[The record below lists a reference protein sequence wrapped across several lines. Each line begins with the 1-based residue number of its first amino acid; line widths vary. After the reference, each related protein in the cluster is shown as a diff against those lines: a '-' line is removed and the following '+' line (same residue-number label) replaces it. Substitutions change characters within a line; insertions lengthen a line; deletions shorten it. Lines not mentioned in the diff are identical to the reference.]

1 MEVWPGTDGQQLA
14 RVSRHSREAGSGSC
28 RQVVFGSSA
37 TETKANAINV
47 SLLRLRRLSLF
58 DLDLRELCDQLR
70 GPAIHICFSDG
81 AAHSLHPAGPLF
93 SVHLQCVAHGLSHLL
108 NVVRIDDQSGL
119 EFTGR
124 TRETTED

>member
-28 RQVVFGSSA
+28 RQGVFGSSA

-58 DLDLRELCDQLR
+58 DLDLRELCDQIR

-81 AAHSLHPAGPLF
+81 AAHSLHPARSLF
-93 SVHLQCVAHGLSHLL
+93 GVHLQCTAHVFRYLL
-108 NVVRIDDQSGL
+108 HVG
-119 EFTGR
+119 
-124 TRETTED
+124 